1 MNLFYKLII
10 DDAQKALKCIESNT
24 VGLIVTSPPYYDMR
38 GVMKYKNYDEFLD
51 KMESIFLEMYRVLKP
66 GRVFALNV
74 PDGYIY
80 NEKDYDVGLDLY
92 YIARKKCNFRDE
104 EKIIWV
110 KPTGMNSGA
119 SKRFGNFLK
128 YSYPFYYKPN
138 RIFEFLFILTK
149 GPMTK
154 ITMGHRSKRL
164 EESRVVGDMKKF
176 NSNVWH
182 LGTSSQDNPWNY
194 KFDDSAHTAMY
205 PQDLSDLVIQLYTL
219 KGDVVLD
226 PFLGSGTTLES
237 ARTLERS
244 CIGIEM
250 REELVH
256 LIKTKCHWTQQGI
269 GEKVD
274 WIIEK
279 GGENDKRRTM

>member
-1 MNLFYKLII
+1 MNLFYKLIV
-10 DDAQKALKCIESNT
+10 DDAEKALKGIESNT

-38 GVMKYKNYDEFLD
+38 GVMNYKNYDEFLD
-51 KMESIFLEMYRVLKP
+51 KMESIFVEIYRVLKP

-80 NEKDYDVGLDLY
+80 KEKDYDVGLDLY

-119 SKRFGNFLK
+119 SKRFGNYIK
-128 YSYPFYYKPN
+128 QPYPFYYKPN
-138 RIFEFLFILTK
+138 RIWEFIFITTK
-149 GPMTK
+149 GKMTE
-154 ITMGHRSKRL
+154 ISFGHKSSKFK
-164 EESRVVGDMKKF
+164 EENIVVGNMKAY
-176 NSNVWH
+176 NSNVWK
-182 LGTSSQDNPWNY
+182 LGTSSQDNPWDY
-194 KFDDSAHTAMY
+194 KHDDSAHTAMY
-205 PQDLSDLVIQLYTL
+205 PKQLSDLVIQFYSL
-219 KGDVVLD
+219 KWDIVLD

-250 REELVH
+250 REELVP
-256 LIKTKCHWTQQGI
+256 LIKTKTHWNQQGI
-269 GEKVD
+269 EEKVE

-279 GGENDKRRTM
+279 GGDKK